1 MITAKGKNQ
10 KMNKKIILASASPR
24 RKELL
29 TTMGL
34 EFEVIP
40 STAEENTEN
49 EKFSTKLIENIAL
62 AKARDV
68 ADKTT
73 FPAIIIGADTVV
85 VIGDEILG
93 KPKDDN
99 DAFRMLKML
108 SGNNHRVISSIAVID
123 TETKKILKD
132 SVTSE
137 VTFKELSD
145 EEIKAYI
152 KTEEPCDKAGAY
164 AIQGI
169 AGMFVKSINGC
180 YSNIVGI
187 SVFKLAE
194 MLKEIGVKLP

>member
-1 MITAKGKNQ
+1 
-10 KMNKKIILASASPR
+10 MNKKIILASASPR